1 MLCNNLKKKISI
13 VPSLPCRNI
22 LLIAPNELFTIN
34 YLLVILFIIFH
45 SCEFAEVLRAE
56 VAQDSDPSQ
65 SRQEGTG
72 DHERSTR

>member
-1 MLCNNLKKKISI
+1 M
-13 VPSLPCRNI
+13 
-22 LLIAPNELFTIN
+22 
-34 YLLVILFIIFH
+34 FIIFH

-56 VAQDSDPSQ
+56 VAQDSDSSQ